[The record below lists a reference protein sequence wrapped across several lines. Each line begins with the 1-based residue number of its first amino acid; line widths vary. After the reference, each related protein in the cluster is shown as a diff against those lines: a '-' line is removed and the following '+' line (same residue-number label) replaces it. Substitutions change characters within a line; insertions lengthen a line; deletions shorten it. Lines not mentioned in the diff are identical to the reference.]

1 MIQKYFSEKSLL
13 VKNQLIEFLDQQAQM
28 TASLKLDC
36 LPFLKKMVISGKLHR
51 GSLVFLGYDLFA
63 SDISSE
69 LSTDDSRLKLINR
82 LSMVVE
88 LTHSAFLLHDDVM
101 DQDQIRRSLP
111 TFHRFAADEL
121 KKEGLDDSLKVGES
135 LAICLG
141 DLLIFWANQILA
153 DGLID
158 YDDRQISRSL
168 SSFFHQKMELTAWGQ
183 MDDVYLA
190 KTASEV
196 TDEQIFHV
204 YSLKS
209 GHYSVVNPLLLGAI
223 VAGAEKEQ
231 LSLLANL
238 AEKTGIIFQ
247 IKDDQLNLFGL
258 TEKIGKSVG
267 SDVREDKKTIFRS
280 WLFKLADAEDRKQL
294 EELFGNR
301 SLDGQGIKIVQKLLD
316 KYQVITQ
323 VNKLIDKLEA
333 EAKQALSNLQ
343 LSANSKELLASFVQL
358 MTQREK

>member
-1 MIQKYFSEKSLL
+1 MIQKYFSKKSLL
-13 VKNQLIEFLDQQAQM
+13 VKNQLQDFLDQQSQK

-36 LPFLKKMVISGKLHR
+36 LPFIKKMIISGKLHR

-63 SDISSE
+63 DDVSSE
-69 LSTDDSRLKLINR
+69 LSLDDSRLKLLKR

-88 LTHSAFLLHDDVM
+88 LTHSALLLHDDVM
-101 DQDQIRRSLP
+101 DQDQFRRGLP
-111 TFHRFAADEL
+111 TFHLFAADEL
-121 KKEGLDDSLKVGES
+121 KKEGLEDSLKVGES

-141 DLLIFWANQILA
+141 DLLIFWANRILA

-158 YDDRQISRSL
+158 FENKEISKSI
-168 SSFFHQKMELTAWGQ
+168 SSFFHQKMDLTAWGQ

-190 KTASEV
+190 KTASEI
-196 TDEQIFHV
+196 TDKQVFHV

-223 VAGAEKEQ
+223 VAGADEEQ

-247 IKDDQLNLFGL
+247 IKDDQLNLFGS
-258 TEKIGKSVG
+258 TKKIGKSVG
-267 SDVREDKKTIFRS
+267 SDVRENKKTIFRS
-280 WLFKLADAEDRKQL
+280 WLFKLTNVADHKKL
-294 EELFGNR
+294 EKLFGNR
-301 SLDGQGIKIVQKLLD
+301 SLDGQGIKTVQKFLE

-323 VNKLIDKLEA
+323 VEKLIDKLEA
-333 EAKQALSNLQ
+333 EAKQALSKLH
-343 LSANSKELLASFVQL
+343 LSKNSKELLASFVQL